1 MDGLTSA
8 QIRAA
13 TVTALQ
19 ADATVTAIVASGNIV
34 PSRSIPLTSAD
45 GPSIIVWA
53 GRERL
58 VPAADQSDG
67 MQVMAVESDVIVDFT
82 APEVGADIEALLDSI
97 DVITAAL
104 LSSSTWMRLWN
115 NGPPDCDIPDRWR
128 NTDGDRFW
136 GQAQAIFTVRHL
148 RAY

>member
-1 MDGLTSA
+1 MQGYTSA

-13 TVTALQ
+13 TVLALQ
-19 ADATVTAIVASGNIV
+19 SDATVTAIVDSDNIV
-34 PSRSIPLTSAD
+34 PSRSIPLTSVY

-58 VPAADQSDG
+58 TPAALQSDG
-67 MQVMAVESDVIVDFT
+67 MQVMSVETDVIVDFT
-82 APEVGADIEALLDSI
+82 APETGGDIEALLDSI

-104 LSSSTWMRLWN
+104 LSSSTWMRMWDG
-115 NGPPDCDIPDRWR
+115 GPPDVDIPDRWR

-136 GQAQAIFTVRHL
+136 GQAQAICTVRHL